1 MNEEKKLS
9 WKSII
14 GYGFGEA
21 GTQFSWTL
29 VSSYLTVFY
38 TDVVGLT
45 PVVISAIM
53 LIARIWDAI
62 NDPMFGTIAEQ
73 HTHTRWGRF
82 RPYIL
87 WGAPILAL
95 FNCLTF
101 LNLDI
106 SNTAKA
112 LWCAL
117 TYIGCGMAYTAVS
130 ISVGSLANCM
140 TTSNKERV
148 TLNSSRNIIGNIA
161 GLILS
166 ACTMPIVLH
175 FGGGSTS
182 SAKGY
187 FVAALIFSLISI
199 PCLFI
204 CFATTKEVVKVEHKQ
219 HDGPKPKML
228 DSIKQSLKDHDSLML
243 IIAMVLVLTAV
254 MGRVGIMAYYFIYIY
269 GDPTI
274 IAACASALTFGMVIP
289 GFYAPLVLNKVN
301 KKTVGMIACFLMA
314 ASCVALYFAGE
325 AHASLP
331 VMVVLHFL
339 YGAFNCA
346 GITTFVLIGEI
357 VDDAWLRTGLRND
370 GTMYSMVSFGT
381 KLGNAIGGSVGILAL
396 GAVGYVANSQMS
408 PETLTAMDKVIN
420 FGPAAIFVLAGV
432 FFAMIHMTNA
442 KGKENEPK
450 VKALMAKNLG
460 EAAPEEAEEA

>member
-1 MNEEKKLS
+1 MKAEKLS

-38 TDVVGLT
+38 TDVVGLS
-45 PVVISAIM
+45 PVIISAIM
-53 LIARIWDAI
+53 LIARIWDAV
-62 NDPMFGTIAEQ
+62 NDPMFGTIAER

-106 SNTAKA
+106 SGTAKA
-112 LWCAL
+112 VWCAM

-140 TTSNKERV
+140 TASNHERV
-148 TLNSSRNIIGNIA
+148 MLNSSRNIIGNIA

-166 ACTMPIVLH
+166 ACTMPIVLY

-187 FVAALIFSLISI
+187 FIAAVIFSLISI
-199 PCLFI
+199 PCLFF
-204 CFATTKEVVKVEHKQ
+204 CFASTREVVKVTHTQ
-219 HDGPKPKML
+219 DTGSGSGIMN
-228 DSIKQSLKDHDSLML
+228 SIRQSLKDHDSLML

-269 GDPTI
+269 ADPTI

-289 GFYAPLVLNKVN
+289 GFYAPFILNRVD
-301 KKTVGMIACFLMA
+301 KKIVGMLACFLMA
-314 ASCVALYFAGE
+314 ACCGALYFAGE
-325 AHASLP
+325 AHAPLP
-331 VMVVLHFL
+331 VMIILHFI

-370 GTMYSMVSFGT
+370 GTMYAMVSFGT

-396 GAVGYVANSQMS
+396 GAVGFAANSQMS

-420 FGPAAIFVLAGV
+420 FGPAAVFILAGL
-432 FFAMIHMTNA
+432 FFAMIRMTNA
-442 KGKENEPK
+442 RGRENEPR
-450 VKALMAKNLG
+450 VKALMAMHK
-460 EAAPEEAEEA
+460 AKTP